1 MIVNAKQHIK
11 TIAKAL
17 FAGALVF
24 ILSDCTNDIN
34 HVNSLTI
41 NPDSAQISGYDF
53 ELTRSLNGYIAVRMK
68 GPEMRQ
74 TNVGNDSYEFP
85 KGLEIFMYDTLGNV
99 TSHMSADYSIYN
111 DKDGIWEAKNNVEVS
126 NEKGDKLNTEYL
138 VWSREKATIE
148 TNQFVKIAS
157 ADGIIYGDGMVADQH
172 FNNWEV
178 KNGRGVFDIE
188 NE

>member
-1 MIVNAKQHIK
+1 MIVSALRNMKLF
-11 TIAKAL
+11 TKAL
-17 FAGALVF
+17 FARALVF
-24 ILSDCTNDIN
+24 ILSDCQNDIN
-34 HVNSLTI
+34 HVNSLTLT
-41 NPDSAQISGYDF
+41 PDSAQISGFDC
-53 ELTRSLNGYIAVRMK
+53 ELTRSLNGFITVKMTGAEMK
-68 GPEMRQ
+68 KLN
-74 TNVGNDSYEFP
+74 TDNDAYEFP

-99 TSHMSADYSIYN
+99 TSHMSADYSIYY

-126 NEKGDKLNTEYL
+126 NEKGDQLNTEYL
-138 VWSREKATIE
+138 VWSREKGTIE
-148 TNQFVKIAS
+148 TDQFVKIAS